1 MGDNSESH
9 ASENSSAVS
18 DDDAS
23 SDASSYDD
31 DPDYPLAAPRPAQ
44 PVATTARVPPI
55 GRLPL
60 GGISGGLSTGR
71 PLLGLERS
79 QASASAAS
87 AQPGLPGNFKL
98 EALSC
103 SSSKETSSSMARRN
117 DALPPIPRCETP
129 KGFVK
134 PPKLT
139 LTRHADESMGEETQS
154 SAPQSIDTKHVM
166 TVSLL
171 SHGLALD
178 RISAEGRLSD
188 SSELAK
194 TLLTR
199 ASSALGIK
207 SEELS
212 WFEIRPLDINSQS
225 LADCTQ
231 VAVAVN
237 RSGEEYCCC
246 CCTLNITAL
255 MSYPPRLGPPCAAS
269 GCVWNV
275 IIPSFLQGVTLSC
288 ARRVLSCRF
297 GGPSVGQQ
305 AAGLCG

>member
-1 MGDNSESH
+1 MGDNSESY
-9 ASENSSAVS
+9 ASEHSSAAS

-31 DPDYPLAAPRPAQ
+31 DPDYPLVAPRPAQ
-44 PVATTARVPPI
+44 PVAARVPPI

-71 PLLGLERS
+71 SLLGLKGS
-79 QASASAAS
+79 LASVSAAS
-87 AQPGLPGNFKL
+87 APAGLPGDLKM
-98 EALSC
+98 EAPSC
-103 SSSKETSSSMARRN
+103 SSKETSSSMARHHA
-117 DALPPIPRCETP
+117 ALPSIPRCETP
-129 KGFVK
+129 KGFVR

-139 LTRHADESMGEETQS
+139 LTRHADESMGEETQC
-154 SAPQSIDTKHVM
+154 SASQTKDAKDVM

-178 RISAEGRLSD
+178 RFGAEGRPSE

-212 WFEIRPLDINSQS
+212 WFEVRPLDIHSHS
-225 LADCTQ
+225 LADCSQ

-237 RSGEEYCCC
+237 RSGKACCC
-246 CCTLNITAL
+246 CSSMTFPAS
-255 MSYPPRLGPPCAAS
+255 MSHPRLLSPPLAYVWADLAS
-269 GCVWNV
+269 YAQAFLLLRWRIFCWRTSGWLLQLKRVRL
-275 IIPSFLQGVTLSC
+275 PSPQLS
-288 ARRVLSCRF
+288 V
-297 GGPSVGQQ
+297 
-305 AAGLCG
+305 